1 MPLDLKR
8 ISAGQGDKLIDPRDI
23 FNALPN
29 KPWPRLRLEQGEVLK
44 AWFDRRPERDLVIKQ
59 NTGGGKTAVG
69 LLAAQSSLNE
79 GVGPAAYLVPD
90 TYLVQQVLDE
100 AARLGLATTTDPRSA
115 EYRSGAAILVAT
127 FHKVVNGRSSFG
139 LVGQARS
146 IPLNTVVV
154 DDAHAALA
162 AATHQ
167 FTATIP
173 AGHVAYTRL
182 LALFRDDLTA
192 QNYRNAM
199 ALLEGDRSTPM
210 RIPFWAWSM
219 RHQEVT
225 DILRQYGDDDSL
237 LSLFFPWPLIADHVR
252 LAMATI
258 SHRNIEIR
266 TPCPPI
272 DMIPAFAQAR
282 RRIYLTATLA
292 DDGILVTE
300 LGADPASVRRPITPG
315 RAADLGD
322 RLILAPLA
330 LNPSLHEDAVRELAR
345 SFADGDPDGDGRAE
359 AEPVNV
365 VVLVPSDRAAGAWSS
380 YADHTLHVTD
390 MKPVIDRLV
399 AGEHVGVVVLVNKY
413 DGVDLPKSACELLVI
428 DGVPTPL
435 DTYEQ
440 REAGAL
446 AGSRTYR
453 ARTVQRLEQGMGR
466 GIRDAEDHCAVL
478 LLGHDLAL
486 SLVDP
491 ADRDLFS
498 PATRAQIDLSQE
510 IAEQITG
517 EGLDAVRQ
525 ALQVFL
531 GRDAEWKA
539 LSSRATASVE
549 YDRDGHVSAV
559 AVARRKAW
567 DLAAAGDPAG
577 AFTLLR
583 NAVDGVD
590 AVERGWRLE
599 EVAAYQHEISPDGA
613 QATLRAARGMNR
625 SVLMPAAPLQP
636 KAVKGPAAQGEMA
649 SAFLTEQFE
658 NATALQL
665 SVGATL
671 NDIAWDPDR
680 TEAAEEGFRRLGEL
694 LGFVST
700 RPEKEFGT
708 GPDNHWA
715 MSPTTH
721 AVIELKTGVTRPDP
735 ELIKDEVNQLSGS
748 LNWDIEHNP
757 DATVRVPVLVHPG
770 VHEHREASPPPNT
783 RVITPEDLDRLK
795 GSVRAFAQEISLE
808 QGWARPATVTAALT
822 KHNLIGSTI
831 IQRHSRPPEPPL
843 LKDSIRELT
852 PGTESGQ
859 QASQLIEAANSS
871 GSSRPSAVRGRA
883 DPTTTA
889 WPPSGSHP
897 SSSGGADG

>member
-1 MPLDLKR
+1 MPLDLRR
-8 ISAGQGDKLIDPRDI
+8 INAGQGDKLIDPRDI
-23 FNALPN
+23 FNSLPG

-44 AWFDRRPERDLVIKQ
+44 AWFDRRSERDLVVKQ

-100 AARLGLATTTDPRSA
+100 AARLGLATTTDPRSTD
-115 EYRSGAAILVAT
+115 YRSGAAILITT
-127 FHKVVNGRSSFG
+127 FHRLINGRSTFG
-139 LVGQARS
+139 LAGQTKS

-173 AGHVAYTRL
+173 AGHEAYTRL
-182 LALFRDDLTA
+182 LPLFRGDLIG

-199 ALLEGDRSTPM
+199 ALVEGDRCTPM
-210 RIPFWAWSM
+210 RIPFWAWSA
-219 RHQEVT
+219 RHHEVA

-237 LSLFFPWPLIADHVR
+237 HSLFFAWPLIADHLR
-252 LAMATI
+252 LAVATI

-300 LGADPASVRRPITPG
+300 LAADAASVRRPITPD

-330 LNPSLHEDAVRELAR
+330 LNPSLHENAVRELAR
-345 SFADGDPDGDGRAE
+345 SFADGDRDGDGRAD

-365 VVLVPSDRAAGAWSS
+365 VVLVPSDRAAGAWSL
-380 YADHTLHVTD
+380 YADYTLHVND

-399 AGEHVGVVVLVNKY
+399 AGEHVGVIVLVNKY
-413 DGVDLPKSACELLVI
+413 DGVDLPRSACELLVI

-491 ADRDLFS
+491 ADRELFS
-498 PATRAQIDLSQE
+498 PATRAQIDLSQDV
-510 IAEQITG
+510 ADQITG
-517 EGLDAVRQ
+517 EGLEAVRE

-531 GRDAEWKA
+531 GRAAEWKA
-539 LSSRATASVE
+539 LSSRATASVQ

-567 DLAAAGDPAG
+567 DLAEAGDPA
-577 AFTLLR
+577 AASSTLR
-583 NAVDGVD
+583 NAADSVDE
-590 AVERGWRLE
+590 VERGWRLE
-599 EVAAYQHEISPDGA
+599 EVAAYQHESAPDGA
-613 QATLRAARGMNR
+613 QSTLRAARKMNR
-625 SVLMPAAPLQP
+625 SVLMPAMPLQP
-636 KAVKGPAAQGEMA
+636 KPVKGPFAQGQAAATFLAEQYD
-649 SAFLTEQFE
+649 SAT
-658 NATALQL
+658 TLQL
-665 SVGATL
+665 SVGAIL
-671 NDIAWDPDR
+671 NDITWDPDR
-680 TEAAEEGFRRLGEL
+680 TEDSEDGFRRLGEL

-700 RPEKEFGT
+700 RPEKEFGA

-715 MSPTTH
+715 MTPTTN
-721 AVIELKTGVTRPDP
+721 AVIEMKTGVDRPDP
-735 ELIKDEVNQLSGS
+735 ELVKREVDQLSGS
-748 LNWDIEHNP
+748 LNWDVEHNP
-757 DATVRVPVLVHPG
+757 EATIRVPVLVHPG
-770 VHEHREASPPPNT
+770 VRRHREASPPPKT
-783 RVITPEDLDRLK
+783 RVITVEELDALK
-795 GSVRAFAQEISLE
+795 EAVRAFAKEISID
-808 QGWARPATVTAALT
+808 QGWTRPGMVTAALT
-822 KHNLIGSTI
+822 KHNLISDKI
-831 IQRHSRPPEPPL
+831 IQWYSRPPEPP
-843 LKDSIRELT
+843 
-852 PGTESGQ
+852 
-859 QASQLIEAANSS
+859 
-871 GSSRPSAVRGRA
+871 RPKA
-883 DPTTTA
+883 
-889 WPPSGSHP
+889 
-897 SSSGGADG
+897 